1 MIKLNVNHYCDEV
14 VNKTIEKDVD
24 KHSTK
29 CTKDNLDKFAEFI
42 FDNSEEKIKIKILK
56 IFKKM
61 QKSKEN
67 LKQSIIIFLKEW
79 RLVRF
84 TLTLNLMERMKK
96 IWIFEHQYLAFCKI
110 IEERIPLQSIQH
122 MK

>member
-42 FDNSEEKIKIKILK
+42 FDNSEEKIKIKILR